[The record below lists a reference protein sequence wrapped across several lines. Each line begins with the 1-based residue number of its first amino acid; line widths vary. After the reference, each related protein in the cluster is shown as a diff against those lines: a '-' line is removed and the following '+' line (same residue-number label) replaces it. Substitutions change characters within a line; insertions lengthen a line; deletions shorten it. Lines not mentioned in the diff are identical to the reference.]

1 MAPTLHV
8 RMGLFPYK
16 SQEYVY
22 APNEHIEPRTEF
34 GDRFPQNPTE
44 MVTVCWSTDPALGI
58 PVAPALVYAS
68 QEPINLSE
76 DSIDVQLVEVG
87 PQTAYE
93 VNLLR
98 YMPRP
103 TLDGLFCALARCDV
117 PDGPCEIVAFDA
129 MGEDIPETRQRVDQ
143 NSKLIFFG
151 PGIYGVRASGRVYL
165 NDLRLIA
172 FTPTQ
177 DYPLV
182 RIAEVGPCLPGI
194 GCYDDQAYLGLPLN
208 QSDALTRRLN
218 ADALARANTDAP
230 VSSRLTSE
238 VHRKDPRDTANFVLQ
253 QDFVTKV
260 PPNFTAIL
268 GQPDWTYSQPVTGAP
283 GSNFEVCPAAM
294 WQAIALMGPVE
305 AVTLG
310 QAVSFPVD
318 QFPYLATT
326 EEIFDFVMK
335 RSQLPFPVIRLTT
348 FHALKGFND
357 TGNAQGNRSAP
368 NVVTTVQFARLIVEA
383 QPAITPAARA
393 ASPPTTRDG
402 PAGCDIQLFVDVLAR
417 LHAFFVEEGPGSEKF
432 FEEQVD
438 PLNPNTRAIK
448 TYFPNT
454 DESDAA
460 SFGRPYFVV
469 GPFDLPLTKTINKQ
483 LGVQGR
489 DIFGRWPAEA
499 KPDCALDPWPVQAP
513 VFGPT
518 KVDYP
523 IDGRAY
529 LLTTI
534 MWDWALRTP
543 RDFRLG
549 LIVANDGK
557 DPALA
562 SYLPSQGLLL
572 PGEQLARPVS
582 IVFDA
587 GGAPS
592 LQGNV
597 PQGMQVMKIDPPPS
611 DPDDPVIP
619 AGINDPEPRTYALR
633 IPIGENSEIFKTLP
647 TRFIAL
653 TTDAWEAVSGTT
665 EDRRSKDKART
676 ISRLNDPRPPILE
689 SSHWSLNWASRP
701 NGANVARA
709 FLTGPSANGGAK
721 DLLGYTAWRAS
732 ESAVLDLAL
741 ANEEP
746 DIATRLIA
754 CVRREPNMQIRLRLI
769 QNIVGTQL
777 SVPAFAKQFV
787 GLFLA
792 ANTTLVDRGYE
803 VDIPGTQP
811 GLEFVMF
818 TATSSSGMTSAKFNE
833 NGLANLYA
841 IAVPVPRKFSQPAIR
856 IITYDPDGL
865 LALAGLCIAI
875 IGLDQQGARRQVR
888 FFWDANPDIRAA
900 DEILHRLDP
909 IAELGINDALR
920 YVDDI
925 QAIIDRM
932 PFPEVRI
939 FMLQPPQSWTP
950 HSLCVDTVGL
960 DPIGHDPN
968 QDIASRRSDLA
979 TVAMV
984 PYARPTLVAGK
995 PPTKGRTWMVTP
1007 SGFFE
1012 RQVPGYA
1019 DCEIMMSSLDEFDTE
1034 IERTGPVSYGEFLK
1048 NGLNLAKSL
1057 ASGSYA
1063 SDQGTLQVTI
1073 GENSPA
1079 KLIRLSATDPA
1090 SRGASVVLPTV
1101 W

>member
-1 MAPTLHV
+1 MAPNLQA

-16 SQEYVY
+16 SKEYVY
-22 APNEHIEPRTEF
+22 APNEHVDAQTEF
-34 GDRFPQNPTE
+34 GDHFPQNPTE

-58 PVAPALVYAS
+58 PVAPALVDS
-68 QEPINLSE
+68 TQEPINLS
-76 DSIDVQLVEVG
+76 DDTIDVQLVEVG

-93 VNLLR
+93 VHLLG

-103 TLDGLFCALARCDV
+103 ILDGLFCALARGDA

-129 MGEDIPETRQRVDQ
+129 MGEDIPETRQSVDQ

-172 FTPTQ
+172 FAPTQ
-177 DYPLV
+177 EYPLV
-182 RIAEVGPCLPGI
+182 RVAEVGPCLPGI
-194 GCYDDQAYLGLPLN
+194 GCYNDQAYLGVQLN
-208 QSDALTRRLN
+208 QSDALARRLN

-238 VHRKDPRDTANFVLQ
+238 VHRKDPRDTATLVLQ
-253 QDFVTKV
+253 QDFVTNV

-268 GQPDWTYSQPVTGAP
+268 GKPDWTYSQPVTGAP
-283 GSNFEVCPAAM
+283 GSTFEVCPAAM
-294 WQAIALMGPVE
+294 WQAITLMGPVE

-318 QFPYLATT
+318 HFQYLATT
-326 EEIFDFVMK
+326 EEIFDWIMK
-335 RSQLPFPVIRLTT
+335 RSQLPFPIVRLTT
-348 FHALKGFND
+348 FHALKGFVD
-357 TGNAQGNRSAP
+357 TGDAQGNRSAP
-368 NVVTTVQFARLIVEA
+368 NVVATVQFARLIVEV
-383 QPAITPAARA
+383 QPAITAAATTAGPPAKL
-393 ASPPTTRDG
+393 DG
-402 PAGCDIQLFVDVLAR
+402 PASCDIRLFVDVLSR
-417 LHAFFVEEGPGSEKF
+417 LDAFFVEEGPGSENF
-432 FEEQVD
+432 FEEQID
-438 PLNPNTRAIK
+438 QLNPLNRAIK

-460 SFGRPYFVV
+460 SLGRPYFVV
-469 GPFDLPLTKTINKQ
+469 GPFDLPFTKSTNKQ

-489 DIFGRWPAEA
+489 DIFGRWPAEG

-518 KVDYP
+518 RLDYP

-529 LLTTI
+529 LSTTI

-549 LIVANDGK
+549 LIVADDGK

-562 SYLPSQGLLL
+562 SSLPAEGLLL

-592 LQGNV
+592 LQGTV
-597 PQGMQVMKIDPPPS
+597 PTGMQVIKIDPPPP
-611 DPDDPVIP
+611 DPDDPVLP
-619 AGINDPEPRTYALR
+619 AGTNDPDPRTYTLS

-647 TRFIAL
+647 TRFVAV
-653 TTDAWEAVSGTT
+653 TADAWEVVSGTT
-665 EDRRSKDKART
+665 EDRRSKDKGRT

-689 SSHWSLNWASRP
+689 SSYWTLNWASRP

-709 FLTGPSANGGAK
+709 FLKGPNVKGGAK

-741 ANEEP
+741 ANEDP
-746 DIATRLIA
+746 DIAANLIA
-754 CVRREPNMQIRLRLI
+754 GIRREPNMQIRLRLV

-777 SVPAFAKQFV
+777 SDPAFAKQFV

-803 VDIPGTQP
+803 VDVPGTQP
-811 GLEFVMF
+811 GLEFAMF
-818 TATSSSGMTSAKFNE
+818 TATSSSGMMSAKFDE
-833 NGLANLYA
+833 NGLTNLYA
-841 IAVPVPRKFSQPAIR
+841 IAVPVPRKFPQPALR
-856 IITYDPDGL
+856 VITHDPDGF
-865 LALAGLCIAI
+865 LALSGLCIAI
-875 IGLDQQGARRQVR
+875 VGLDQQGARRGVR
-888 FFWDANPDIRAA
+888 FFWDANPDIRAS

-909 IAELGINDALR
+909 IAELGVNDALR
-920 YVDDI
+920 YIEDI
-925 QAIIDRM
+925 EAIIDRI

-939 FMLQPPQSWTP
+939 FMLQPPQSWSP
-950 HSLCVDTVGL
+950 HFFSVDTVGL
-960 DPIGHDPN
+960 DAIGQDPN
-968 QDIASRRSDLA
+968 QDTASRRSDLV
-979 TVAMV
+979 TIAMV
-984 PYARPTLVAGK
+984 PYTRPTLVAGK
-995 PPTKGRTWMVTP
+995 PPTKDRTWTVSP
-1007 SGFFE
+1007 SGLFE
-1012 RQVPGYA
+1012 HEVPGYA
-1019 DCEIMMSSLDEFDTE
+1019 DCEMMMSSLDDHKQE
-1034 IERTGPVSYGEFLK
+1034 IDRAGPVSYGTFIGSGLK
-1048 NGLNLAKSL
+1048 LPGSL
-1057 ASGSYA
+1057 ASASY
-1063 SDQGTLQVTI
+1063 DPNQGILVTI
-1073 GENSPA
+1073 DKNSPA
-1079 KLIRLSATDPA
+1079 KFIRLSATDPA
-1090 SRGASVVLPTV
+1090 KRGASVVLPAA